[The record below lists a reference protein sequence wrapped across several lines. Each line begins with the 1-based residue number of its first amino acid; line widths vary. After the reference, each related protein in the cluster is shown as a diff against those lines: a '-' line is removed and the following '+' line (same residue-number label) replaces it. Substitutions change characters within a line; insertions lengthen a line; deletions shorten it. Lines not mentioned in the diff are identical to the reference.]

1 MALMKID
8 LIDAAESRA
17 PRKPEGDF
25 RVFPIGEISLSTIM
39 DLPDC
44 CHLAALGK
52 LIY

>member
-1 MALMKID
+1 MMRIEVT
-8 LIDAAESRA
+8 DAAELCA